1 MDAWEYYE
9 IANIS
14 NTDVNLNNYNIVY
27 NNGSKETV
35 WASEGVDVLPAGKT
49 MLVWVKNGCTDDKNI
64 EDFKTYYKEKT
75 GAELPSDGLIATVRC
90 DGMANSGSRSM
101 DIRTK
106 TGKTLTTISYN
117 AADSDNGKIDVD
129 EAIEF
134 EYSKDKVTAVYDKTP
149 TPFSMSENM

>member
-1 MDAWEYYE
+1 MALTITGNGFSNLRFVSADGNENILSPIVITEIVPNTDNLNKMDAWEYYE

-64 EDFKTYYKEKT
+64 EDFKTYYKEKN
-75 GAELPSDGLIATVRC
+75 R
-90 DGMANSGSRSM
+90 SRTA
-101 DIRTK
+101 IRWVNC
-106 TGKTLTTISYN
+106 YC
-117 AADSDNGKIDVD
+117 
-129 EAIEF
+129 
-134 EYSKDKVTAVYDKTP
+134 KV
-149 TPFSMSENM
+149 